1 MRLVIIPD
9 VDGDS
14 FAIVSD
20 SRLPENYIEVTSGN
34 IKDHYDFDDIIQL
47 LEDFNETV

>member
-20 SRLPENYIEVTSGN
+20 SSLPENFITVTEYN
-34 IKDHYDFDDIIQL
+34 LKNHYSFDKLIQM

>member
-20 SRLPENYIEVTSGN
+20 SSLPENYIDVTFSS
-34 IKDHYDFDDIIQL
+34 IKDRYDFDDIIHM
-47 LEDFNETV
+47 LEDFNETF